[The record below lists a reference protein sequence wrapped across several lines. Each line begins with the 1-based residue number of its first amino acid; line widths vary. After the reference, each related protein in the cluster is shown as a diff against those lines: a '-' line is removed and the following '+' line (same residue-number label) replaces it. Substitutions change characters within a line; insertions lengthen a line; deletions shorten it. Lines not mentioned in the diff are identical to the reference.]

1 MTRTEQGIVRDNRGE
16 EQPADKDR
24 AQKVHHTD
32 QEKSGSARSV
42 QHKLVEQE
50 RETPANP
57 SSRDGHS

>member
-1 MTRTEQGIVRDNRGE
+1 MTKPDQGIIRDNRGE

-32 QEKSGSARSV
+32 QEKSGSPRSL
-42 QHKLVEQE
+42 QDKLVEQE

-57 SSRDGHS
+57 SSRDGRA